1 MDFGEAKFIRSRQ
14 FKQQLLVYSSVRKLG
29 YVYKF
34 AKSRLRKIVTCA

>member
-34 AKSRLRKIVTCA
+34 AKSRLRKIGMCA